1 MKDKEVFLR
10 CKHCNTINRMPV
22 DKLMDNPKCGKC
34 KELLEISEKP
44 VDGTA
49 ENFDQE
55 VLTWPGIV
63 LVEFWAPWCG
73 HCRMI
78 APVIEELAQERTGLL
93 KVVKINVDNEPSLGM
108 RFNVQAT
115 PAFMLYKNGKKL
127 NEVAGALPKR
137 ELEEWIDS
145 SSTQDE

>member
-1 MKDKEVFLR
+1 
-10 CKHCNTINRMPV
+10 
-22 DKLMDNPKCGKC
+22 
-34 KELLEISEKP
+34 
-44 VDGTA
+44 
-49 ENFDQE
+49 
-55 VLTWPGIV
+55 
-63 LVEFWAPWCG
+63 
-73 HCRMI
+73 MI